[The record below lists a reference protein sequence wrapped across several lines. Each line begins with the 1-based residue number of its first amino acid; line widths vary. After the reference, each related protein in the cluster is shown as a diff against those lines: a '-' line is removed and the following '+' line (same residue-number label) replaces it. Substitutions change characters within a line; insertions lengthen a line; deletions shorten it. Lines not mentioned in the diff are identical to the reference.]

1 MTLHLD
7 SLILSENKTN
17 FLLDELCQE
26 RIEAVNLI
34 NIQLKQNK
42 CCYYITYTITGFM
55 LSYYLSSKSE
65 RIIEYNRME

>member
-7 SLILSENKTN
+7 SLILSENKTD

-34 NIQLKQNK
+34 NIQLINK
-42 CCYYITYTITGFM
+42 INAV
-55 LSYYLSSKSE
+55 
-65 RIIEYNRME
+65 IILLTQSLDLCLAIIYRQKVKE